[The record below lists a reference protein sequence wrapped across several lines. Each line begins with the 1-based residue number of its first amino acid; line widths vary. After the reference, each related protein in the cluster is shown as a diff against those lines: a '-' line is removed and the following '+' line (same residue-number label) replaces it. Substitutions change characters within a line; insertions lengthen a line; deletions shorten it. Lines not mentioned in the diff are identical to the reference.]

1 MQVTIN
7 TIRDAHNRINNHI
20 LKTPVES
27 SSEMNENS
35 GVELYFKCEN
45 LQRSGSFKI
54 RGAVNAVFCLSDNE
68 ANKGVVT
75 VSSGNHGAAISLAAK
90 IRGINATVVLPK
102 NALPYKRNLI
112 GNLGANIVECEAQVE
127 SREKTLLKVQNTT
140 GATVIHPY
148 NDYRIM
154 SGQGTVA
161 LEFLEEL
168 PDLDMVLVPVGGGGL
183 ISGIAVAVSKIAP
196 KINVVGS
203 EPALADDARQSFK
216 KKILIPSN
224 YPDTVADGLRT
235 SLGTKTYP
243 IILKYVKDIITAP
256 EDKILPTMNLIT
268 KNLNDNIEPSSAVP
282 LAALMENKQMFKGK
296 KVGIIISGGNSPS
309 LYNCT

>member
-7 TIRDAHNRINNHI
+7 TIRDAHNRINTHV
-20 LKTPVES
+20 LKTPVKSNTEI
-27 SSEMNENS
+27 NENA

-68 ANKGVVT
+68 ANNGVVT
-75 VSSGNHGAAISLAAK
+75 VSSGNHGTALSLAAK

-102 NALPYKRNLI
+102 NALSFKRNLI
-112 GNLGANIVECEAQVE
+112 ENLGAKIVECEAQVE
-127 SREKTLLKVQNTT
+127 SREKTLLEVQKAT

-148 NDYRIM
+148 NDYRII

-161 LEFLEEL
+161 LELLEQV
-168 PDLDMVLVPVGGGGL
+168 PDLDMVLVPIGGGGL
-183 ISGIAVAVSKIAP
+183 ISGIAVAVSEITP
-196 KINVVGS
+196 KINVVGA
-203 EPALADDARQSFK
+203 EPALADDARQSFEK
-216 KKILIPSN
+216 KKLIPSN

-235 SLGTKTYP
+235 SLGIKTYP

-256 EDKILPTMNLIT
+256 EHKILPIMKVMT
-268 KNLNDNIEPSSAVP
+268 KNMKDIIEPSSAVP
-282 LAALMENKQMFKGK
+282 LAALIENKQMFKDK
-296 KVGIIISGGNSPS
+296 KVGIIISGGNFSS
-309 LYNCT
+309 S

>member
-7 TIRDAHNRINNHI
+7 TIRDAHNRINTHV
-20 LKTPVES
+20 LKTPVKSNTEI
-27 SSEMNENS
+27 NENA

-68 ANKGVVT
+68 ANNGVVT
-75 VSSGNHGAAISLAAK
+75 VSSGNHGTALSLAAK

-102 NALPYKRNLI
+102 NALPFKRNLI
-112 GNLGANIVECEAQVE
+112 ENLGAKIVECEAQVE
-127 SREKTLLKVQNTT
+127 SREKTLLEVKKAT

-148 NDYRIM
+148 NDYRII

-161 LEFLEEL
+161 LELLEQV
-168 PDLDMVLVPVGGGGL
+168 PDLDMVLVPIGGGGL
-183 ISGIAVAVSKIAP
+183 ISGIAIAVSEITP
-196 KINVVGS
+196 KINVVGA
-203 EPALADDARQSFK
+203 EPALADDARQSFEQK
-216 KKILIPSN
+216 KLIPSN

-235 SLGTKTYP
+235 SLGIKTYP

-256 EDKILPTMNLIT
+256 EQKILPIMKVMT
-268 KNLNDNIEPSSAVP
+268 KNLKDNIEPSSAVP
-282 LAALMENKQMFKGK
+282 LAALIENKHMFKDK
-296 KVGIIISGGNSPS
+296 KVGIIISGGNFTSS
-309 LYNCT
+309 

>member
-7 TIRDAHNRINNHI
+7 TIRDAHSRIKRHVH
-20 LKTPVES
+20 KTPVKS
-27 SSEMNENS
+27 STEINENA

-54 RGAVNAVFCLSDNE
+54 RGAVNAVFSLSEKE
-68 ANKGVVT
+68 ANNGVVT
-75 VSSGNHGAAISLAAK
+75 VSSGNHGTALSLAAK

-112 GNLGANIVECEAQVE
+112 ENLGAKIVECEAQVD
-127 SREKTLLKVQNTT
+127 SREETLLKVQKAT

-148 NDYRIM
+148 NDYRII

-161 LEFLEEL
+161 LELLEEV

-183 ISGIAVAVSKIAP
+183 ISGIAVAVSEIAP
-196 KINVVGS
+196 IINVVGV
-203 EPALADDARQSFK
+203 EPALADDARQSFEERK
-216 KKILIPSN
+216 LIPSN

-235 SLGTKTYP
+235 SLGTKTFP
-243 IILKYVKDIITAP
+243 IILKYVKKIITAP
-256 EDKILPTMNLIT
+256 EEKILPIMNVMT
-268 KNLNDNIEPSSAVP
+268 ENLKDNIEPSSAVP
-282 LAALMENKQMFKGK
+282 LAALMEKKHMFKEK
-296 KVGIIISGGNSPS
+296 KVGIIISGGNYAS
-309 LYNCT
+309 L

>member
-7 TIRDAHNRINNHI
+7 TIRDAHSRIKTHVH
-20 LKTPVES
+20 KTPVKS
-27 SSEMNENS
+27 STEINENA

-54 RGAVNAVFCLSDNE
+54 RGAVNAVFSLSEKE
-68 ANKGVVT
+68 ANNGVVT
-75 VSSGNHGAAISLAAK
+75 VSSGNHGTALSLAAK

-112 GNLGANIVECEAQVE
+112 ENLGAKIVECEAQVD
-127 SREKTLLKVQNTT
+127 SREETLLKVQKAT

-148 NDYRIM
+148 NDYRII

-161 LEFLEEL
+161 LELLEEV

-183 ISGIAVAVSKIAP
+183 ISGIAVAVSEIAP
-196 KINVVGS
+196 IINVVGV
-203 EPALADDARQSFK
+203 EPALADDARQSFEERK
-216 KKILIPSN
+216 LIPSN

-235 SLGTKTYP
+235 SLGTKTFP
-243 IILKYVKDIITAP
+243 IILKYVKKIITAP
-256 EDKILPTMNLIT
+256 EEKILPIMNVMT
-268 KNLNDNIEPSSAVP
+268 ENLKDNIEPSSAVP
-282 LAALMENKQMFKGK
+282 LAALMEKKHMFKEK
-296 KVGIIISGGNSPS
+296 KVGIIISGGNYAS
-309 LYNCT
+309 L

>member
-7 TIRDAHNRINNHI
+7 TIRDAHSRIKTHVH
-20 LKTPVES
+20 KTPVKS
-27 SSEMNENS
+27 STEINENA

-54 RGAVNAVFCLSDNE
+54 RGAVNAVFSLSDKE
-68 ANKGVVT
+68 ANNGVVT
-75 VSSGNHGAAISLAAK
+75 VSSGNHGTALSLAAK

-112 GNLGANIVECEAQVE
+112 ENLGAKIVECEAQVE
-127 SREKTLLKVQNTT
+127 SREKTLLKVQKAT

-161 LEFLEEL
+161 LELLEEV

-183 ISGIAVAVSKIAP
+183 ISGIAVAVSEIAP
-196 KINVVGS
+196 IINVVGV
-203 EPALADDARQSFK
+203 EPALADDARQSFEERK
-216 KKILIPSN
+216 LIPSN

-235 SLGTKTYP
+235 SLGTKTFP
-243 IILKYVKDIITAP
+243 IILKYVKKIITAP
-256 EDKILPTMNLIT
+256 EQKILPIMNMMT
-268 KNLNDNIEPSSAVP
+268 ENLKDNIEPSSAVP
-282 LAALMENKQMFKGK
+282 LAALMEKKHMFKEK
-296 KVGIIISGGNSPS
+296 KVGIIISGGNYAS
-309 LYNCT
+309 L

>member
-7 TIRDAHNRINNHI
+7 TIRDAHNRINTHV
-20 LKTPVES
+20 LKTPVKSNTEI
-27 SSEMNENS
+27 NENA

-68 ANKGVVT
+68 ANNGVVT
-75 VSSGNHGAAISLAAK
+75 VSSGNHGTALSLAAK

-102 NALPYKRNLI
+102 NALSFKRNLI
-112 GNLGANIVECEAQVE
+112 ENLGAKIVECEAQVE
-127 SREKTLLKVQNTT
+127 SREKTLLEVQKAT

-148 NDYRIM
+148 NDYRII

-161 LEFLEEL
+161 LELLEQV
-168 PDLDMVLVPVGGGGL
+168 PDLDMVLVPIGGGGL
-183 ISGIAVAVSKIAP
+183 ISGIAVAVSEISS
-196 KINVVGS
+196 KINVVGA
-203 EPALADDARQSFK
+203 EPALADDARQSLK

-235 SLGTKTYP
+235 SLGIKTYP
-243 IILKYVKDIITAP
+243 IILKYVNDIITAP
-256 EDKILPTMNLIT
+256 EHKILPIMNMMT
-268 KNLNDNIEPSSAVP
+268 ENLKDNIEPSSAVP
-282 LAALMENKQMFKGK
+282 LVALIEKKHMFKDK
-296 KVGIIISGGNSPS
+296 KVGIIISGGNFASS
-309 LYNCT
+309 

>member
-7 TIRDAHNRINNHI
+7 TIRDAHNRINTHI
-20 LKTPVES
+20 LETPVKSNAEI
-27 SSEMNENS
+27 NENA

-68 ANKGVVT
+68 ANNGVVT
-75 VSSGNHGAAISLAAK
+75 VSSGNHGTALSLAAK

-102 NALPYKRNLI
+102 NALPFKRNLI
-112 GNLGANIVECEAQVE
+112 ENLGAKIVECEAQVE
-127 SREKTLLKVQNTT
+127 SREKTLLEVQKAT

-148 NDYRIM
+148 NDYRII

-161 LEFLEEL
+161 LELLEQV
-168 PDLDMVLVPVGGGGL
+168 PDLDMVLVPIGGGGL
-183 ISGIAVAVSKIAP
+183 ISGIAIAVSEITP
-196 KINVVGS
+196 KINVVGA
-203 EPALADDARQSFK
+203 EPALADDARQSFEQK
-216 KKILIPSN
+216 KLIPSN

-235 SLGTKTYP
+235 SLGIKTYP

-256 EDKILPTMNLIT
+256 EQKILPIMKVMT
-268 KNLNDNIEPSSAVP
+268 KNLKDNIEPSSAVP
-282 LAALMENKQMFKGK
+282 LAALIENKHMFKDK
-296 KVGIIISGGNSPS
+296 KVGIIISGGNYSS
-309 LYNCT
+309 S

>member
-7 TIRDAHNRINNHI
+7 TIRDAHSRIKTHVH
-20 LKTPVES
+20 KTPVKS
-27 SSEMNENS
+27 STEINENA

-54 RGAVNAVFCLSDNE
+54 RGAVNAVFSLGEKE
-68 ANKGVVT
+68 ANNGVVT
-75 VSSGNHGAAISLAAK
+75 VSSGNHGTALSLAAK

-112 GNLGANIVECEAQVE
+112 ENLGAKIVECEAHVE
-127 SREKTLLKVQNTT
+127 SREKTLLKVQKAT

-161 LEFLEEL
+161 LELLEEV

-183 ISGIAVAVSKIAP
+183 ISGVAVAVSEIAP
-196 KINVVGS
+196 IINVVGV
-203 EPALADDARQSFK
+203 EPALADDARQSFEERK
-216 KKILIPSN
+216 LIPSN

-235 SLGTKTYP
+235 SLGTKTFP
-243 IILKYVKDIITAP
+243 IILKYVKKIITAP
-256 EDKILPTMNLIT
+256 EEKILPIMNVMT
-268 KNLNDNIEPSSAVP
+268 ENLKDNIEPSSAVP
-282 LAALMENKQMFKGK
+282 LAALMEKKHMFKEK
-296 KVGIIISGGNSPS
+296 KVGIIISGGNYAS
-309 LYNCT
+309 L

>member
-7 TIRDAHNRINNHI
+7 TIRDAHNRINNYV
-20 LKTPVES
+20 LKTPVKSNIEI
-27 SSEMNENS
+27 NKNA

-68 ANKGVVT
+68 ANNGVVT
-75 VSSGNHGAAISLAAK
+75 VSSGNHGTALSLAAK
-90 IRGINATVVLPK
+90 IRGINSTVVLPK
-102 NALPYKRNLI
+102 NALPFKRNLI
-112 GNLGANIVECEAQVE
+112 ENLGANIVECEAQVE
-127 SREKTLLKVQNTT
+127 SREKTLLEVQKAT

-148 NDYRIM
+148 NDYRII

-161 LEFLEEL
+161 LELLEQV

-183 ISGIAVAVSKIAP
+183 ISGIAIAVSEITP
-196 KINVVGS
+196 KINVVGA
-203 EPALADDARQSFK
+203 EPALADDARQSFEQK
-216 KKILIPSN
+216 KLIPSN

-235 SLGTKTYP
+235 SLGIKTYP

-256 EDKILPTMNLIT
+256 ELKILPIMKVMT
-268 KNLNDNIEPSSAVP
+268 KNLNDIIEPSSAVP
-282 LAALMENKQMFKGK
+282 LAALLENKQIFKDK
-296 KVGIIISGGNSPS
+296 KVGVIISGGNFSS
-309 LYNCT
+309 S

>member
-7 TIRDAHNRINNHI
+7 TIRDAHSRINTHVH
-20 LKTPVES
+20 KTPVKS
-27 SSEMNENS
+27 STEINENA

-54 RGAVNAVFCLSDNE
+54 RGAVNAVFSLGEKE
-68 ANKGVVT
+68 ANNGVVT
-75 VSSGNHGAAISLAAK
+75 VSSGNHGTALSLAAK

-112 GNLGANIVECEAQVE
+112 ENLGAKIVECEAQVD
-127 SREKTLLKVQNTT
+127 SREETLLKVQKAT

-148 NDYRIM
+148 NDYRII

-161 LEFLEEL
+161 LELLEEV

-183 ISGIAVAVSKIAP
+183 ISGIAVAVSEIAP
-196 KINVVGS
+196 IINVVGV
-203 EPALADDARQSFK
+203 EPALADDARQSFEERK
-216 KKILIPSN
+216 LIPSN

-235 SLGTKTYP
+235 SLGTKTFP
-243 IILKYVKDIITAP
+243 IILKYVKKIITAP
-256 EDKILPTMNLIT
+256 EEKILPIMNMMT
-268 KNLNDNIEPSSAVP
+268 ENLKDNIEPSSAVP
-282 LAALMENKQMFKGK
+282 LAALMEKKHMFKEK
-296 KVGIIISGGNSPS
+296 KVGIIISGGNYAS
-309 LYNCT
+309 L